1 MTTSSILAL
10 LYFTQEFIIESDA
23 SENGL
28 GALLTQKGQLV
39 AYFSKAL
46 TEHNLAKSAYEKELM
61 VVALAIQHWRHYL
74 LGRKFT
80 ACTDQKILKQL
91 LLQ

>member
-46 TEHNLAKSAYEKELM
+46 TEHNLAKST
-61 VVALAIQHWRHYL
+61 LASL
-74 LGRKFT
+74 FT
-80 ACTDQKILKQL
+80 W
-91 LLQ
+91 